1 MWLPRQE
8 EVSQPT
14 FPKVRSCHE
23 LSLIVTC
30 VTSGPEQLRI
40 SFSSQ
45 ALWLPS
51 SVGCK
56 MAKVTLEASTEDRQ
70 ILCSLGTLMTP
81 QINCHPIYSPPPV
94 KIYVCCLITKLYPTL
109 CNRKDYSSSGSSV
122 HQILQAR
129 ILQWVAISESM
140 GSSWPGNW
148 THISCI
154 AGRFFTT
161 ETHGK
166 PEILHSEK

>member
-1 MWLPRQE
+1 MWLPHQE

-14 FPKVRSCHE
+14 FPKVISYHE
-23 LSLIVTC
+23 LSLRVTC

-56 MAKVTLEASTEDRQ
+56 MAKVTLEASTEDGQ
-70 ILCSLGTLMTP
+70 ILCSLGTLMTLK
-81 QINCHPIYSPPPV
+81 INCHSPPPV

-140 GSSWPGNW
+140 GSSWPRNW